1 MNQAQQNT
9 AIHDSTTA
17 SDKPVQ
23 GGGDPSLF
31 TIGLASALKTV
42 TFLAAVFAVTFAGI
56 VLVDHQNQIHH
67 FLSESW
73 EALMF
78 AMSLDG
84 TPLGAAATSIAGMAV
99 FGVAWCVCAQLKKGQ
114 AVIRNRTHWVMFF
127 GAVMWALA
135 LAAIHTVMGATE
147 MVFSGLDIYQ
157 KTMFV
162 LAHFPILTGA
172 AVVVVAAF
180 WGMILGGK

>member
-1 MNQAQQNT
+1 MNQTQLNT
-9 AIHDSTTA
+9 AIRDHA
-17 SDKPVQ
+17 SASNEPAKS
-23 GGGDPSLF
+23 GGDPSIF
-31 TIGLASALKTV
+31 TIGLASVLKTAA
-42 TFLAAVFAVTFAGI
+42 FLAAVFSVIFAGI
-56 VLVDHQNQIHH
+56 AVIDHQNHIQH
-67 FLSESW
+67 FLAESW
-73 EALMF
+73 GAVMF

-84 TPLGAAATSIAGMAV
+84 TPLGAAATSVAGMAV
-99 FGVAWCVCAQLKKGQ
+99 FSVAWCVCAQLKKGQ
-114 AVIRNRTHWVMFF
+114 KAIRNRMRWVMFF

-135 LAAIHTVMGATE
+135 LAAIHTVMGATD